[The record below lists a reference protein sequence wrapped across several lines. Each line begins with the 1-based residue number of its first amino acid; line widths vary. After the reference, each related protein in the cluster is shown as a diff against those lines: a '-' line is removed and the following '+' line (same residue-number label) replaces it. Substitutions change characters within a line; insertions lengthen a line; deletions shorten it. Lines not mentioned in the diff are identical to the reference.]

1 MSSYVEMTR
10 GEKRRMEAKR
20 KEEEFESLKAA
31 IMYFMVM
38 MEERK
43 DIIVMKE
50 KLKIM
55 VEMKKNNIEMEL
67 IEKIVG
73 LEIDEIVEYLENL

>member
-1 MSSYVEMTR
+1 MSSCVEMTR

-20 KEEEFESLKAA
+20 KEEEFERLKTS

-55 VEMKKNNIEMEL
+55 VEK
-67 IEKIVG
+67 
-73 LEIDEIVEYLENL
+73 